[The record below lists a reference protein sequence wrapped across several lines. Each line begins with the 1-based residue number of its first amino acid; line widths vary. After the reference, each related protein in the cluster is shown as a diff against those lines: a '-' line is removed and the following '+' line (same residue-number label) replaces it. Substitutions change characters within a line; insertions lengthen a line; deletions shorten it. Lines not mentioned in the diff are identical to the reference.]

1 MQLYGAAR
9 SSAAFRVRIGLNLK
23 GITAKQTAVNLRTG
37 DRHATRY
44 RALNPQGFVP
54 ILVDGDATLT
64 QSLAILDYL
73 DETHPKPPFLPAAP
87 AERARVRALALAVA
101 CDIHPL
107 NNLRVLTHLET
118 AFGLGEADRL
128 AWYRHWIA
136 EGLSALEAMT
146 GGHPATGAF
155 CHGDA
160 PTMADICLVP
170 QIVNAKRYDC
180 PLDDYPTLTRIFDT
194 CMRLPAFENA
204 RPERQPDFA

>member
-1 MQLYGAAR
+1 MHLYGAAR

-23 GITAKQTAVNLRTG
+23 GIAAKQTAVNLRAG
-37 DRHATRY
+37 DQHATRY
-44 RALNPQGFVP
+44 RTLNPQGFVP

-73 DETHPKPPFLPAAP
+73 DETHPEPPFLPAAP
-87 AERARVRALALAVA
+87 VERARVRAMALAVA
-101 CDIHPL
+101 CDVHPL
-107 NNLRVLTHLET
+107 NNLRVLNHLET
-118 AFGLGEADRL
+118 AFGLAEADRL

-155 CHGDA
+155 CHDDA

-180 PLDDYPTLTRIFDT
+180 PLDGYPTLTRIFDA